1 MCIWQPFVDSKQAI
15 HAYFP
20 PRIYAIA
27 IPTVLLI
34 LFITVVTA
42 FIGVTLVRTSAKKK
56 QT

>member
-1 MCIWQPFVDSKQAI
+1 VQPFVDSKQAI

-20 PRIYAIA
+20 PRLYAIA

-34 LFITVVTA
+34 LAIVVVTT
-42 FIGVTLVRTSAKKK
+42 FIGFTLVRTQAAKK